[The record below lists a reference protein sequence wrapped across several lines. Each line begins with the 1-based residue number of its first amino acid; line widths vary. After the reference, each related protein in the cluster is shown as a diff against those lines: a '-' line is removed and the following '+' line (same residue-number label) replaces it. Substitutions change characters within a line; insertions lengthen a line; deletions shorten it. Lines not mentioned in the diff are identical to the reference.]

1 MKGRRLR
8 SKLSAHQRGH
18 DLRSRGDPSLG
29 LLPHWPGKDR
39 LRQPW
44 TRVPLHQLR
53 SHILDHLGSPALW
66 GPSAPSRVPPSCVFS
81 HPQQHSPGVWLTP
94 RPFAPLCPQAG
105 SHLTSPLTPAGRP
118 AWPWPHPANP
128 PSAASASQ
136 TRIPTAY
143 RAITRHTASL
153 PSWDAPADPTA
164 RLLSPQNL
172 TAPPL
177 SLFQAL
183 LQCCSEVHPGHP
195 LCLYFSSNTKHFV
208 IHHGGQNSHCP
219 RCPDLNHQN
228 PWTRYLP
235 CKGCFTDGHRLKIWR
250 WRDCPRLCR
259 WVQCHEKNLHVIT
272 RRVQE
277 S

>member
-44 TRVPLHQLR
+44 TRVPLHRLR

-118 AWPWPHPANP
+118 AWPPQPLKPESLLPTEPSPGTRPPCHPGMHLLTPLPACSPLRTSQPHPSASSRLCS
-128 PSAASASQ
+128 SAALRSTLATLSAFILVL
-136 TRIPTAY
+136 TRST
-143 RAITRHTASL
+143 L
-153 PSWDAPADPTA
+153 
-164 RLLSPQNL
+164 
-172 TAPPL
+172 
-177 SLFQAL
+177 
-183 LQCCSEVHPGHP
+183 
-195 LCLYFSSNTKHFV
+195 
-208 IHHGGQNSHCP
+208 
-219 RCPDLNHQN
+219 
-228 PWTRYLP
+228 
-235 CKGCFTDGHRLKIWR
+235 
-250 WRDCPRLCR
+250 
-259 WVQCHEKNLHVIT
+259 
-272 RRVQE
+272 
-277 S
+277 